1 MSYIVLMRFADLQD
15 GNRIYEAGEN
25 YPRPGFVVSD
35 ERLAELAGSDNRA
48 GRPLIVYV
56 DEHCQTCAVERAEMP
71 VEAVDAKDIE
81 MPVEQQK
88 PAEKPRRGRQR
99 TKKE

>member
-1 MSYIVLMRFADLQD
+1 MYKALTRFADLKD

-48 GRPLIVYV
+48 GRPLIVDV
-56 DEHCQTCAVERAEMP
+56 DVPCDKCAVEVPETP
-71 VEAVDAKDIE
+71 VEAPDDAPEEISTE
-81 MPVEQQK
+81 YVK
-88 PAEKPRRGRQR
+88 PAKKARRSRQ
-99 TKKE
+99 KG

>member
-1 MSYIVLMRFADLQD
+1 MYKALTRFADLND
-15 GNRIYEAGEN
+15 GNRIYEAGDI

-48 GRPLIVYV
+48 GKPLIVYV
-56 DEHCQTCAVERAEMP
+56 DEHCEAFAVERAETP
-71 VEAVDAKDIE
+71 VEAVDAKGIE
-81 MPVEQQK
+81 IPVEQQK

>member
-1 MSYIVLMRFADLQD
+1 MYIALERFADLKD

-56 DEHCQTCAVERAEMP
+56 NEHCQTCAVERAETP
-71 VEAVDAKDIE
+71 VEAIGE
-81 MPVEQQK
+81 MLMVTPDDSVK
-88 PAEKPRRGRQR
+88 PPRKPRRSR
-99 TKKE
+99 KKE